1 MGLRS
6 TAAGHVALFRY
17 PGVRRLFW
25 ATLISSTGTWLAIV
39 ALAIDV
45 FDRTHSSVWVGAL
58 FAAETLPIALLGFL
72 LGPLLDRLPRRSLMI
87 GSDLF
92 RAAVFVALVAAPNA
106 GTIIALATLAGLAT
120 GLFTPAVY
128 AGLPN
133 LVEERDLAGANGLFQ
148 TAVSVT
154 MIVGPLCGGLIVA
167 AMSPHPAYLFNAGT
181 FVFSALL
188 LVGIRPSGLQSIA
201 AVTRGYLHDLFDGA
215 AAVFRLRPLLT
226 VFVAWNLAMVGIAA
240 MNTAEVD
247 LVKHDFGAGD
257 FGYGLFMAATGVGV
271 FVGAFNARSVL
282 ARRRF
287 ASAYA
292 LGFSMLATGTALVAL
307 LPPFA
312 LATALLVVAGAG
324 DGLLLTANAMLV
336 QQGASDDLRGRSF
349 VVIMSTNAIV
359 LTVASIGAGVLA
371 DHMGAR
377 LVWALAG
384 LAIAIAGLAG
394 WLLARPLSLAGE
406 RTVIGVS
413 LEPYTEPPLSL

>member
-6 TAAGHVALFRY
+6 TAAGQNALFRY

-72 LGPLLDRLPRRSLMI
+72 LGPMLDRLPRRSLMI
-87 GSDLF
+87 GSDLA
-92 RAAVFVALVAAPNA
+92 RAGVFVALVAAPNA
-106 GTIIALATLAGLAT
+106 WTIVALATLAGLAT

-133 LVEERDLAGANGLFQ
+133 MVDERDLAGANGLFQ

-154 MIVGPLCGGLIVA
+154 MIVGPLGGGLIVSV
-167 AMSPHPAYLFNAGT
+167 MGPHPVYLLNAGS

-188 LVGIRPSGLQSIA
+188 LVGIRPAGLQSVA
-201 AVTRGYLHDLFDGA
+201 AVTRGYLRDLFDGA
-215 AAVFRLRPLLT
+215 ATVFRSRPLLT
-226 VFVAWNLAMVGIAA
+226 VFVAWNIAMVGIAA

-271 FVGAFNARSVL
+271 LVGALNARSL
-282 ARRRF
+282 LDRRRF
-287 ASAYA
+287 ASVYG
-292 LGFSMLATGTALVAL
+292 LGFLLLAAGMIVIAL

-312 LATALLVVAGAG
+312 LATVLLVVAGAG

-336 QQGASDDLRGRSF
+336 QQGAPDDLRGRSF
-349 VVIMSTNAIV
+349 TLIMSANAIV

-371 DHMGAR
+371 DRMGAR
-377 LVWALAG
+377 PVWALAG

-406 RTVIGVS
+406 RAAIGVS
-413 LEPYTEPPLSL
+413 LEPFAEPPLNV

>member
-6 TAAGHVALFRY
+6 VATGQIALFRY
-17 PGVRRLFW
+17 AGVRRLFW

-58 FAAETLPIALLGFL
+58 FVTETLPIALLGFL

-87 GSDLF
+87 GADLA
-92 RAAVFVALVAAPNA
+92 RAAVFVALIAAPNA
-106 GTIIALATLAGLAT
+106 WTIIALATLAGLAT

-154 MIVGPLCGGLIVA
+154 MIVGPLGGGLVVA
-167 AMSPHPAYLFNAGT
+167 AMGPHPAYLLNAGS
-181 FVFSALL
+181 FVLSALL
-188 LVGIRPSGLQSIA
+188 LIGIRPSSLQSVA
-201 AVTRGYLHDLFDGA
+201 AVTRGYLRDLFDGA
-215 AAVFRLRPLLT
+215 ATVFHSRPLLT
-226 VFVAWNLAMVGIAA
+226 VFIAWNIAMIGIAS

-257 FGYGLFMAATGVGV
+257 FGYGVFMAATGVGV
-271 FVGAFNARSVL
+271 FVGAFSARSVL
-282 ARRRF
+282 DRRRF
-287 ASAYA
+287 ASAYG
-292 LGFSMLATGTALVAL
+292 LGFLLLAAGMSLVAL

-312 LATALLVVAGAG
+312 LAAALLVIAGSG
-324 DGLLLTANAMLV
+324 NGLLLTANAMLV
-336 QQGASDDLRGRSF
+336 QQGAPDDLRGRSF
-349 VVIMSTNAIV
+349 LLIMSTNAIV

-371 DHMGAR
+371 DHAGAR

-384 LAIAIAGLAG
+384 LATAIAGGAG
-394 WLLARPLSLAGE
+394 WLLARPLSRSGKQA
-406 RTVIGVS
+406 VIGVS
-413 LEPYTEPPLSL
+413 LEPYAEPPLSA

>member
-6 TAAGHVALFRY
+6 IATGQIALFRY
-17 PGVRRLFW
+17 AGVRRLFW

-87 GSDLF
+87 GSDLV
-92 RAAVFVALVAAPNA
+92 RGAVFVALIAAPNA
-106 GTIIALATLAGLAT
+106 WTIIALATLAGLAT

-154 MIVGPLCGGLIVA
+154 MIVGPLGGGLIVA
-167 AMSPHPAYLFNAGT
+167 SVGPHPAYLFNASS

-188 LVGIRPSGLQSIA
+188 LVGIRPSGLQSIT
-201 AVTRGYLHDLFDGA
+201 AVTRGYVHDLFDGA

-226 VFVAWNLAMVGIAA
+226 VFVAWNIAMVGIAA

-257 FGYGLFMAATGVGV
+257 FGYGLFMAATGAGV
-271 FVGAFNARSVL
+271 LVGAFTARSVL
-282 ARRRF
+282 DRLRF

-292 LGFSMLATGTALVAL
+292 LGFLMLATGTVLVAL

-324 DGLLLTANAMLV
+324 NGLLLTANAMLV
-336 QQGASDDLRGRSF
+336 QQGATDDLRGRSF
-349 VVIMSTNAIV
+349 ILIMSTNAIV

-371 DHMGAR
+371 DHAGAR
-377 LVWALAG
+377 LVWALAA
-384 LAIAIAGLAG
+384 LAIVIAGVAG
-394 WLLARPLSLAGE
+394 WLLARPLSLLGKQAVVG
-406 RTVIGVS
+406 GS
-413 LEPYTEPPLSL
+413 PEPYAEPTLNA

>member
-6 TAAGHVALFRY
+6 NAAGHVALFRY
-17 PGVRRLFW
+17 AGVRRLFW

-72 LGPLLDRLPRRSLMI
+72 GPLLDRLPRRSLMI
-87 GSDLF
+87 FSDVA

-106 GTIIALATLAGLAT
+106 WTIIALATLAGVAT

-154 MIVGPLCGGLIVA
+154 MIVGPLGGGLIVA
-167 AMSPHPAYLFNAGT
+167 WMGPHPVYLLNAGS
-181 FVFSALL
+181 FLFSALL
-188 LVGIRPSGLQSIA
+188 LAGIRPSSLQSIA
-201 AVTRGYLHDLFDGA
+201 AVTRGYLRDLLDGA
-215 AAVFRLRPLLT
+215 ATVFRSRPLLT
-226 VFVAWNLAMVGIAA
+226 VFVAWNIAMIGIAA

-247 LVKHDFGAGD
+247 LVKHDFGAGN
-257 FGYGLFMAATGVGV
+257 FGYGVFMAATGVGV

-282 ARRRF
+282 DRQRF
-287 ASAYA
+287 ATAYA
-292 LGFSMLATGTALVAL
+292 LGFLMLASGIVVIALM
-307 LPPFA
+307 PPFA
-312 LATALLVVAGAG
+312 LATALLVIAGAG
-324 DGLLLTANAMLV
+324 NGLLLTANAMLV
-336 QQGASDDLRGRSF
+336 QQGARDDLRGRSF
-349 VVIMSTNAIV
+349 TLIMGANAIV
-359 LTVASIGAGVLA
+359 LTIASIGAGVLA
-371 DHMGAR
+371 DRMGAR

-384 LAIAIAGLAG
+384 LAILIAGLAG
-394 WLLARPLSLAGE
+394 WLLARPLSLSGE
-406 RTVIGVS
+406 RATIGVS
-413 LEPYTEPPLSL
+413 LEPIAEPPLNV

>member
-6 TAAGHVALFRY
+6 NAAGQLALFRY
-17 PGVRRLFW
+17 AGVRRLFW

-72 LGPLLDRLPRRSLMI
+72 GPLLDRLPRRSLMI
-87 GSDLF
+87 FSDVA

-106 GTIIALATLAGLAT
+106 WTIIALATLAGVAT

-154 MIVGPLCGGLIVA
+154 MIVGPLGGGIVVA
-167 AMSPHPAYLFNAGT
+167 TLGPHPAYLLNAGS
-181 FVFSALL
+181 FVLSALL
-188 LVGIRPSGLQSIA
+188 LVGIRPSSLQSIA
-201 AVTRGYLHDLFDGA
+201 AVTRGYLRDLFDGA
-215 AAVFRLRPLLT
+215 ATVFRSRPLLT
-226 VFVAWNLAMVGIAA
+226 VFVAWNIAMVGIAA
-240 MNTAEVD
+240 MNTTEVD
-247 LVKHDFGAGD
+247 LVKHDFGAGN

-271 FVGAFNARSVL
+271 FVGAFSARSL
-282 ARRRF
+282 LDRRRF
-287 ASAYA
+287 ASVYA
-292 LGFSMLATGTALVAL
+292 LGFLSLAAGIVVVSL

-312 LATALLVVAGAG
+312 LATVLLVVAGAG
-324 DGLLLTANAMLV
+324 NGLLLTANAMLV
-336 QQGASDDLRGRSF
+336 QQGAPDDLRGRSF
-349 VVIMSTNAIV
+349 TLIMSANAIV

-371 DHMGAR
+371 DRMGAR
-377 LVWALAG
+377 LVWSLAG
-384 LAIAIAGLAG
+384 LAIVIAGLAG
-394 WLLARPLSLAGE
+394 WLLARPLSLSGE
-406 RTVIGVS
+406 RAAIGVS
-413 LEPYTEPPLSL
+413 LEPLVEPPLSA